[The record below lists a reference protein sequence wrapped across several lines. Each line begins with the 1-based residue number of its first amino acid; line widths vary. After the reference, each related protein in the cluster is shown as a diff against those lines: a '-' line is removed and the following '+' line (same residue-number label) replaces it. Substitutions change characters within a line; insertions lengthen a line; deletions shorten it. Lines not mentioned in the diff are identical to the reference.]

1 MTSPL
6 SPLPRAAVAALLFVA
21 AIGVAAQ
28 QPAAH
33 HRPHAQHKPYKS
45 RARAPARPAPP
56 LSPEEQARIEF
67 DRIVYEHEKTR
78 INFDRP
84 QPLLRAVVVLRVT
97 LDPQDRW
104 HAEVFRDNPEQP
116 EMTRVALET
125 VEHLPAPAELSPPT
139 LERLHTEGLI
149 EAWLFQNNG
158 RFALKSLAKPQR
170 GL

>member
-1 MTSPL
+1 MSSRPL
-6 SPLPRAAVAALLFVA
+6 NPLPRAALALSLLLAMAVAA
-21 AIGVAAQ
+21 AAQ
-28 QPAAH
+28 TSTAH
-33 HRPHAQHKPYKS
+33 HKPVKS
-45 RARAPARPAPP
+45 RAKAVAKAPP
-56 LSPEEQARIEF
+56 PLPPDEQARIEF
-67 DRIVYEHEKTR
+67 DRVVYEHEKPR

-97 LDPQDRW
+97 LDPQDQW

-125 VEHLPAPAELSPPT
+125 IEHLPAPRALSAPT

-158 RFALKSLAKPQR
+158 HFALKALAKPQR
-170 GL
+170 GM